1 VDGFH
6 GEYQAMTDDEK
17 TRLGRAVGAII
28 TEGDQGFVYGTL
40 FESPEE
46 YKQSCAEIIS
56 TLIAQDEG

>member
-1 VDGFH
+1 
-6 GEYQAMTDDEK
+6 MTDDEK